1 MKKLII
7 AGILFTLASC
17 ATQPEQDYSQWG
29 KWGNPNYISNKYA
42 QPQAIKTTGTTPM
55 TIAPGWAVSR

>member
-7 AGILFTLASC
+7 AAILFTLASC
-17 ATQPEQDYSQWG
+17 AAQEPADPTWG
-29 KWGNPNYISNKYA
+29 KWGDPNYISNEYSR
-42 QPQAIKTTGTTPM
+42 PEAIRTTGTTPM